1 MNTKD
6 TLYVNAADICLS
18 MEYWPPA
25 NGYLKIHAEVDHPVR
40 TINLD
45 EYTKKVQ
52 DDMMD
57 ALHDIIDLKSF
68 EDRKAIIGD
77 DTNSLM
83 MAILHG
89 ASGHELM
96 ERYEKWKSDEENKLL
111 RKQIEAAKKLL
122 REHGFEVVTV

>member
-45 EYTKKVQ
+45 EYTKKIQ
-52 DDMMD
+52 DDMME
-57 ALHDIIDLKSF
+57 ALRETINIVNPGERQK
-68 EDRKAIIGD
+68 
-77 DTNSLM
+77 
-83 MAILHG
+83 ILG
-89 ASGHELM
+89 EGRSYFTQLVKESSGHEFM
-96 ERYEKWKSDEENKLL
+96 ERYEKWKNDEENKLL
-111 RKQIEAAKKLL
+111 REEIEAAKKLL